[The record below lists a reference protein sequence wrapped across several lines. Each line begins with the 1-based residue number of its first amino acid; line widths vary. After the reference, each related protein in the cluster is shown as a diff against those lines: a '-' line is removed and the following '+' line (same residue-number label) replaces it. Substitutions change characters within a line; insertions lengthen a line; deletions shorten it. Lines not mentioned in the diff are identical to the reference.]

1 MKTEQW
7 IAVLAQGAGP
17 APRGLAARRLGW
29 ALAAGLVASVGVS
42 VLGLGPVPG
51 AMYATAAPWFKL
63 AYAAALAASALW
75 LSSRLGRPLAA
86 GTAPP
91 VSAVAAVV
99 VLAALL
105 GLADWSGTPVSA
117 RLPALFGHSSWS
129 CPVAVLGLSLP
140 ALGAML
146 WALRGLAPTRPR
158 AAGAAA
164 GLAAGA
170 AGAFGYALSCTEPAI
185 SFSALWYTA
194 GIAASAA
201 LGALLGARALR
212 W

>member
-7 IAVLAQGAGP
+7 IELLASSAGP
-17 APRGLAARRLGW
+17 APRAVAARRLSAALG
-29 ALAAGLVASVGVS
+29 AGLAASVAVA
-42 VLGLGPVPG
+42 VLGLGLVPG
-51 AMYATAAPWFKL
+51 AMFATPAPWFKL
-63 AYAAALAASALW
+63 TYAAALAAAAVW
-75 LSSRLGRPLAA
+75 LSSRLGRPLVVGLRWPAM
-86 GTAPP
+86 
-91 VSAVAAVV
+91 AVAAVV
-99 VLAALL
+99 AAA
-105 GLADWSGTPVSA
+105 GLAGLWNWWDTPVAA
-117 RLPALFGHSSWS
+117 RLPALYGHSSWT

-146 WALRGLAPTRPR
+146 HALRGLAPTRPR
-158 AAGAAA
+158 AVGAAA

>member
-7 IAVLAQGAGP
+7 IELLASGAGP
-17 APRGLAARRLGW
+17 APRGVAAWRLSS
-29 ALAAGLVASVGVS
+29 ALAAGLAASIGVA
-42 VLGLGPVPG
+42 VLGLGAVPG
-51 AMYATAAPWFKL
+51 AMYATPTPWFKL
-63 AYAAALAASALW
+63 AYAGALVAAAAWLASKLARPLVAGAWPPALAVAS
-75 LSSRLGRPLAA
+75 
-86 GTAPP
+86 
-91 VSAVAAVV
+91 VV
-99 VLAALL
+99 VLASVI
-105 GLADWSGTPVSA
+105 GFADWLQTPAAA

-129 CPVAVLGLSLP
+129 CPVVVLLLSLP
-140 ALGAML
+140 ALGATL

-185 SFSALWYTA
+185 SFSALWYTL
-194 GIAASAA
+194 GMAASAA
-201 LGALLGARALR
+201 LGALLGARTLR

>member
-7 IAVLAQGAGP
+7 IELLASSAGP
-17 APRGLAARRLGW
+17 APRGVAAWRLTS

-42 VLGLGPVPG
+42 VLGMGAVPG
-51 AMYATAAPWFKL
+51 AMFATPTPWFKL
-63 AYAAALAASALW
+63 VYAGALAAAAAW
-75 LSSRLGRPLAA
+75 LASKLARPLVA
-86 GTAPP
+86 GVRPP
-91 VSAVAAVV
+91 AVAVVGIV
-99 VLAALL
+99 VLAAAM
-105 GLADWSGTPVSA
+105 GIADWVATPVAA
-117 RLPALFGHSSWS
+117 RVPALFGHSWWS
-129 CPVAVLGLSLP
+129 CPAAVLGLSLP
-140 ALGAML
+140 ALGATL